1 MLRAFLLRSLGAAA
15 ACLAFAAVAADAP
28 PALLL
33 HGGTIY
39 TGNPSQPKVEAV
51 LAVSGRIAYVGDK
64 ASALMRAP
72 KGARIV
78 DLAGKTMLPGL
89 TDSHA
94 HLADIGERELGF
106 DLTGIEG
113 VEAMKQRLAER
124 AAADRSPWVVGANWI
139 ESKWKPAVFPS
150 RQDLDA
156 VVRDRPVVLQR
167 VDGHAVVVNSKAL
180 EIAGITRATPDPE
193 GGQILRDPATGEP
206 TGILVDNAMDLVWK
220 HVPPETDEMLARHLE
235 AGAASYVRL
244 GWTEMQ
250 YAGTSWRAIDQLCQ
264 LYAAGKVKLRVY
276 AAIGG
281 PGEDAE
287 KLLAAGRDYKSCDP
301 RLTVRTIKLFMDG
314 ALGSR
319 GAALDEPYSDSPG
332 NRGLYVTP
340 PEEIL
345 RIATAAL
352 RRGIQVETHAIGDRG
367 NRVVLDQYEKAFA
380 AVPAAERP
388 VADPR
393 FRIEHAQVVAD
404 ADIPRFAKLGVI
416 ASMQTSHA
424 ISDMLFAP
432 ARLGPARIGGAYAW
446 RKFLDAGATIAGGT
460 DAPVEAGDPRVEFY
474 AAVARRTLE
483 GFAGPDWGLDQRLTR
498 DEALAILTK
507 GAAYAAFQEQDRGTI
522 EPGKLADF
530 SVYSADWMQ
539 IPEAEIP
546 RSQAVMTVIAGE
558 IAWQAT
564 EGTVPFAP
572 ERAKVTV
579 P

>member
-1 MLRAFLLRSLGAAA
+1 
-15 ACLAFAAVAADAP
+15 
-28 PALLL
+28 
-33 HGGTIY
+33 
-39 TGNPSQPKVEAV
+39 
-51 LAVSGRIAYVGDK
+51 
-64 ASALMRAP
+64 
-72 KGARIV
+72 
-78 DLAGKTMLPGL
+78 
-89 TDSHA
+89 
-94 HLADIGERELGF
+94 
-106 DLTGIEG
+106 
-113 VEAMKQRLAER
+113 
-124 AAADRSPWVVGANWI
+124 
-139 ESKWKPAVFPS
+139 
-150 RQDLDA
+150 
-156 VVRDRPVVLQR
+156 
-167 VDGHAVVVNSKAL
+167 
-180 EIAGITRATPDPE
+180 
-193 GGQILRDPATGEP
+193 
-206 TGILVDNAMDLVWK
+206 
-220 HVPPETDEMLARHLE
+220 
-235 AGAASYVRL
+235 
-244 GWTEMQ
+244 
-250 YAGTSWRAIDQLCQ
+250 
-264 LYAAGKVKLRVY
+264 
-276 AAIGG
+276 
-281 PGEDAE
+281 
-287 KLLAAGRDYKSCDP
+287 
-301 RLTVRTIKLFMDG
+301 MDG

-319 GAALDEPYSDSPG
+319 GAALDLPYSDAPG

-539 IPEAEIP
+539 VPEAEIP
-546 RSQAVMTVIAGE
+546 HSQTVMTVIAGE

-564 EGTVPFAP
+564 EGTVP
-572 ERAKVTV
+572 
-579 P
+579 